1 MIREKLIFKVP
12 VEVSALVLNPQEIFL
27 TNLHDWFD
35 YTDDSTLT
43 KSGVLLDAID
53 SKATGSTRQ
62 FISTAGNRPDIVA
75 AQVNGLQVAR
85 LDGVSEFMVINS
97 STGSFNFMHDGSNG
111 GMILMVARVNS
122 DTGSSQ
128 FLIGNNLDSSTL
140 VGYGMQTN
148 TSKYLASFIATGV
161 ASARASFNNTGTAM
175 YADYNSFNVFSD
187 IVDPANATAA
197 NRSKI
202 SSNFGSYFQ
211 NNTDTNTPS
220 NSNASV
226 NLFLGKKAGT
236 NTLYASL
243 DVAEIIIVKNQPTA
257 TQLVDLQTYI
267 ENKYGNFPI

>member
-1 MIREKLIFKVP
+1 MSRRFAFGSSFLSVQ
-12 VEVSALVLNPQEIFL
+12 NPQQIFL

-62 FISTAGNRPDIVA
+62 FISTAGNRPDIVT

-111 GMILMVARVNS
+111 GMILMVAKVTSN
-122 DTGSSQ
+122 TGSSQ

-140 VGYGMQTN
+140 IGYGMQTN